1 MTGVGAGRWP
11 VAGCPA
17 AALFWYRSAGL
28 KGGSHGW
35 DLAADGV
42 PDLDGARPGPGG
54 RGVFV
59 GWRPGWRRLRT
70 GHHDCRPGYDC
81 RSDDDHCG
89 PCHHDCGS
97 RHDDRGSGHD
107 HDHDGPDRAAWNHG
121 RVQRRRRIPLLR
133 GGGHPHR
140 RQLRPARRAWAH
152 AWLANRFGAD
162 HLVDVMLPRVDDL
175 GWEGALANAY
185 HMSSSTFYDEFE
197 VFLAL
202 PIADQMAILP

>member
-1 MTGVGAGRWP
+1 
-11 VAGCPA
+11 
-17 AALFWYRSAGL
+17 
-28 KGGSHGW
+28 
-35 DLAADGV
+35 
-42 PDLDGARPGPGG
+42 
-54 RGVFV
+54 VFV
-59 GWRPGWRRLRT
+59 GWRPGRRRLRT
-70 GHHDCRPGYDC
+70 GHHDC

-175 GWEGALANAY
+175 G
-185 HMSSSTFYDEFE
+185 
-197 VFLAL
+197 
-202 PIADQMAILP
+202 